1 MQIFL
6 FKVIRWF
13 FKGKNEKDC
22 KEGNHEWIFIGTLGK
37 HCLNC
42 NLTWRT
48 YAQRIDRD
56 NKKSRP

>member
-13 FKGKNEKDC
+13 FKGKNLEDC
-22 KEGNHEWIFIGTLGK
+22 KNNLHEWVYVGTLGK